1 MIDPCCPQKSLLLT
15 YLESQFLLT
24 YLLFTIY
31 LFSVSCRHVR
41 WMLGLLILQTLPLSS
56 ILGPPWPWLRFT
68 NLRFCLSLFLVGFA
82 SWSCLHPSPLTGLF
96 TKCVHLIPVSISM
109 TNVQSNSFSSVLCE
123 VLNVFP
129 NFLIIIFVIW
139 ICNKDY
145 LHPPAFKFITFMA
158 SLNCAYK

>member
-56 ILGPPWPWLRFT
+56 ILGSPWPGSDSPISDSACLYFWLVLLPGPVFTPRPWLVYSLCVCTWFLFQSQWPMCKATLSVQFYVRFWMSF
-68 NLRFCLSLFLVGFA
+68 LIYWLSSLWFGYVIKITY
-82 SWSCLHPSPLTGLF
+82 SHQP
-96 TKCVHLIPVSISM
+96 
-109 TNVQSNSFSSVLCE
+109 SNSLRSW
-123 VLNVFP
+123 P
-129 NFLIIIFVIW
+129 
-139 ICNKDY
+139 
-145 LHPPAFKFITFMA
+145 H
-158 SLNCAYK
+158 